1 MFALAAVVVAT
12 LCGSSGCFGTTM
24 LPFQGSADLIWS
36 LRYPHAMSAFVVGA
50 LLALAG
56 APAKRRLILTGVMIA
71 SGFGALITLM
81 LSLACDNALR
91 CAVARYTSWCGVT
104 LIYLTKIK
112 ILIRAIRFN

>member
-91 CAVARYTSWCGVT
+91 GSPLHELVRSHANLPDENQDFDPRHTV
-104 LIYLTKIK
+104 
-112 ILIRAIRFN
+112 